1 VKYHMKRQEKE
12 VKDSTLLRKML
23 KQTKYVTIAMAMNNH
38 PYLVSLNHG
47 YDPEENCIYF
57 HCAKEGKKIDYM
69 RANSEIWGQAL
80 LDFGFDSKWCTQSY
94 DTVMFKGR
102 VSFVEGIKQKQK
114 AFLVINSQ
122 LKSPPER
129 LKKIMKTNIRNTAV
143 GRIDI
148 ESLSGKKSKEVTIT

>member
-1 VKYHMKRQEKE
+1 MRRQEKE
-12 VKDSTLLRKML
+12 IKDSLLLRRIL
-23 KQTKYVTIAMAMNNH
+23 KQVKYVTIAMAMDNH

-47 YDPEENCIYF
+47 YDPKENCIYF
-57 HCAKEGKKIDYM
+57 HCANEGKKIDYM
-69 RANSEIWGQAL
+69 KANSEIWGQAL

-94 DTVMFKGR
+94 ATVMFKGK
-102 VSFVEGIKQKQK
+102 VSFIEDIRRKRK
-114 AFLVINSQ
+114 AFLAINAQ

-129 LKKIMKTNIRNTAV
+129 LKEIMKTNLRNTAV

>member
-1 VKYHMKRQEKE
+1 MKYHMRRQEKE
-12 VKDSTLLRKML
+12 VKDSIFLRRIL
-23 KQTKYVTIAMAMNNH
+23 KQVKYVTIAMAMDNH

-47 YDPEENCIYF
+47 YDPKENCIYF
-57 HCAKEGKKIDYM
+57 HCANEGKKIDYM
-69 RANSEIWGQAL
+69 KANSEIWGQAL

-94 DTVMFKGR
+94 ATVMFKGK
-102 VSFVEGIKQKQK
+102 VSFIEDIRRKRK
-114 AFLVINSQ
+114 AFLVINTQ

-129 LKKIMKTNIRNTAV
+129 LKEIMKTNLRNTAV

>member
-1 VKYHMKRQEKE
+1 MRRQDKE
-12 VKDSTLLRKML
+12 IKNSTLLRKIL
-23 KQTKYVTIAMAMNNH
+23 KQAKYITIALAMDNN

-47 YDPEENCIYF
+47 YAPKENCIYF

-69 RANSEIWGQAL
+69 KANSEIWGQAL
-80 LDFGFDSKWCTQSY
+80 LDFGYDSKWCTQSY
-94 DTVMFKGR
+94 ATVMFKGK
-102 VSFVEGIKQKQK
+102 VSFIEDLRQKQK

-129 LKKIMKTNIRNTAV
+129 LKEIMKTDLEKTTV